1 LALGSSAELGIGDR
15 VSAIGT
21 PLGLGGTLTQ
31 GIVSNVE
38 RKLFTTGS
46 VFQIDAA
53 VNSGNSGGPLIDA
66 QMRVQAVVFA
76 GIVQYQ
82 GLNFAI
88 PVEYLRQDLPMLF
101 RGGKREHPW
110 MCAYGHTKKTNDGKQ
125 NIGLEVQYLM
135 PGGSMY
141 RAEFAAGDVVTS
153 AGGKTVDSIEAMQDI
168 LRSHIPD
175 TIVKCSYVRGDASG
189 EKYVYLAPRP
199 DNPGY
204 EIYKSDLISGS
215 FVPIFGMKLASSS
228 TVNHRSYTVVDVLK
242 GGIADESGF
251 SENDPVSV
259 SRVVFADDNDAVHVS
274 LYTRR
279 RKKGF
284 LDIAMGLTAPLD
296 SPYYF

>member
-1 LALGSSAELGIGDR
+1 
-15 VSAIGT
+15 
-21 PLGLGGTLTQ
+21 
-31 GIVSNVE
+31 
-38 RKLFTTGS
+38 
-46 VFQIDAA
+46 
-53 VNSGNSGGPLIDA
+53 
-66 QMRVQAVVFA
+66 M
-76 GIVQYQ
+76 
-82 GLNFAI
+82 
-88 PVEYLRQDLPMLF
+88 LRA
-101 RGGKREHPW
+101 K
-110 MCAYGHTKKTNDGKQ
+110 
-125 NIGLEVQYLM
+125 
-135 PGGSMY
+135 
-141 RAEFAAGDVVTS
+141 
-153 AGGKTVDSIEAMQDI
+153 
-168 LRSHIPD
+168 
-175 TIVKCSYVRGDASG
+175 
-189 EKYVYLAPRP
+189 KYVYLAPRP